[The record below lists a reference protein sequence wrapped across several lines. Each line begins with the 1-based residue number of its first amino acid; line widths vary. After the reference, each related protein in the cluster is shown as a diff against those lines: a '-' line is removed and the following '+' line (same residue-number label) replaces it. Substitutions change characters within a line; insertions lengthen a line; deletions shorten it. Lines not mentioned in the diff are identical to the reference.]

1 MNLIYQMVSML
12 FQIRLYRICYSKH
25 ETLTTISP
33 INICIKRINNRLMF
47 EIKDGYNLELQ
58 TSETMILFVAQKN

>member
-1 MNLIYQMVSML
+1 M
-12 FQIRLYRICYSKH
+12 CYSKH